1 MTVQTRER
9 IYGSERFRSLTRR
22 TDLEPPKRFEPT
34 PKQAGDVVI

>member
-9 IYGSERFRSLTRR
+9 IYGSERFRSLTRNPE
-22 TDLEPPKRFEPT
+22 LGSPKRFEPT